1 MNGEMPMSNIDMMNI
16 LAYVKTQFKHLT
28 SKSNPGGWLRFQN
41 VLMASKQE
49 NLRYYLVEFK
59 LELQNPVIC
68 GAFLIVVSM
77 ISAFIKAI
85 KVAKRNNV
93 HIIMSPT
100 EEPQAIILSYLSSK
114 ITGRRFVTFLN
125 SVPCYGSI
133 DVQSLKESD
142 VKFSY
147 KSLFRAI
154 RNAGKL
160 GLRAILEALAW
171 RVVFKILD
179 SPSTYIL
186 CLSPVVADDF
196 SKLGVNGRIIPIY
209 PGNGINYDEIFP
221 MSQEIVEKKYDAI
234 YAAGNF
240 HPQKGIFE
248 AVKIWENVIKK
259 HPEFKLA
266 IAGVVYY
273 NRPFVIDELN
283 ALIKDLGLQN
293 NVSIIGDPLKGMP
306 QKELWK
312 EMKRS
317 KIFLYPSKKDVWPL
331 IIGEALAY
339 GLPAIV
345 YDLPGIKYAYGD
357 CPTVYLQ
364 DVGDVKG
371 AAKMAIRLLTDY
383 SSLKDRSRTAQQYAK
398 NHDWNHVV
406 KLERKAY
413 LTVLKS

>member
-1 MNGEMPMSNIDMMNI
+1 MSNTDIINI

-28 SKSNPGGWLRFQN
+28 SKSNPGGWLRFKN
-41 VLMASKQE
+41 VLMASRKE
-49 NLRYYLVEFK
+49 NLRYCLLEFK
-59 LELQNPVIC
+59 LELENPVLC

-77 ISAFIKAI
+77 ISAFIKAT
-85 KVAKRNNV
+85 KAAKRNNV

-114 ITGRRFVTFLN
+114 ITGRRLVTFLN

-133 DVQSLKESD
+133 DVQSFKEND
-142 VKFSY
+142 VRSSY
-147 KSLFRAI
+147 RSLFKVM
-154 RNAGKL
+154 RNARKL
-160 GLRAILEALAW
+160 RLRAILEALAW
-171 RVVFKILD
+171 KVVFKILD
-179 SPSTYIL
+179 SPSTHIL
-186 CLSPVVADDF
+186 CLSPVVAGEF
-196 SKLGVNGRIIPIY
+196 SKLGLNGRIIPIY
-209 PGNGINYDEIFP
+209 PGNGINYDEIFLL
-221 MSQEIVEKKYDAI
+221 SQERVEKKYDAI

-240 HPQKGIFE
+240 HPQKGIFD
-248 AVKIWENVIKK
+248 AIKIWENVIKE

-266 IAGVVYY
+266 IAGVVHYK
-273 NRPFVIDELN
+273 RPFVIDELN

-293 NVSIIGDPLKGMP
+293 NVSIICDPFKGMP

-331 IIGEALAY
+331 VIGEALAC

-364 DVGDVKG
+364 NVGDVEG
-371 AAKMAIRLLTDY
+371 AAKMAIRLLSDY
-383 SSLKDRSRTAQQYAK
+383 SLLKDQSRTAQQYAK